1 LAGYENLF
9 SAADSNIEGIGT
21 TFDKEFTKA
30 YNILKQMLGVTG
42 EMKENAK
49 ETASAYTGQ
58 TQGSSKLGLGTL
70 PLKQALGQFS
80 KGQLAMGA
88 AVVGGSTVMSMAPN
102 TMSAVAQRMY
112 ADSVAGLSGMKA
124 SQVIS
129 QSNRLV
135 QGATSAGGPTAAA
148 ANLFYQGG
156 YSAGSVSSQ
165 NIMASLGGLSAI
177 TGGSNEQVASS
188 LAGINGMMFLRL
200 GIRIRD
206 NNGQLLPINQIINS
220 VYNGLYGG
228 RQITQEQ
235 AATLLNPGSKGY
247 QTLMMVCGGDQNLF
261 MTIAMGVITRAKKG
275 SALTTKDLGSA
286 NQALNVMGVEG
297 NSPIRAQFK
306 YNQSQNNVL
315 ASTQAGL
322 VNGYNISLDTVAA
335 LNDGFAKMASALS
348 PVTYGLMS
356 LKGALQTFPN
366 AGNMGSTI
374 SNIGSTAMGFLGQG
388 INAAILGKVLGIG
401 KFAPGATAVADTA
414 MAGTSLAEKLGAG
427 GLLSKL
433 SGVGKIAGKG
443 LPIIGTLLSA
453 LAGYQDRKSNGG
465 KFNWGSVGKSAGA
478 GAATTAA
485 FTAWTGPFDPFLS
498 AGAGLLAGGADAIG
512 QLFSGGGTGGG
523 QSADIA
529 GQGSANSTQGFQ
541 TPVPKGTPVTSPYGP
556 RAGGRGVKAGFHPGV
571 DYGVVVGTPIKA
583 AATGIVTETGNGGG
597 WGNYVLISHGSYST
611 RYAHLSKINVHK
623 GQQVN
628 QGDVI
633 GLSGGAK
640 GAPGSGN
647 STGPHLH
654 FELIQGA
661 GKTGKTVNPQ
671 GFFGRVGGFFS
682 NLLKSGLNMAKK
694 AVGWFTGSNS
704 SGPSTSFYNAQ
715 SHQSYKTMS
724 DLNSASLSQ
733 LLNGDTSTYRPVG
746 YSELHKYLAS
756 NNNRSMFVNHN
767 PGALVD
773 SHKDLVGG
781 DVSGT
786 MYGGS
791 RKALIELLAKTG
803 FKGKALDTAF
813 AVALAESGGNPRDYN
828 GSGRDKSYG
837 LFQINMNN
845 NDPAS
850 PNMGRNRLKQFHI
863 KNNNALFNAT
873 TNAKA
878 AYEVSNKGTWWK
890 DWATYNNGSF
900 LRYIDDAH
908 AAEQQAGLHGG
919 GPINQIT
926 GGAAHVLPTQT
937 HGKVAHQVNVT
948 MHVNIAQSSTHEAEQ
963 MFRTFQ
969 RRVQAAIESHE
980 LRVY

>member
-414 MAGTSLAEKLGAG
+414 MAG
-427 GLLSKL
+427 
-433 SGVGKIAGKG
+433 
-443 LPIIGTLLSA
+443 
-453 LAGYQDRKSNGG
+453 
-465 KFNWGSVGKSAGA
+465 
-478 GAATTAA
+478 
-485 FTAWTGPFDPFLS
+485 
-498 AGAGLLAGGADAIG
+498 
-512 QLFSGGGTGGG
+512 
-523 QSADIA
+523 
-529 GQGSANSTQGFQ
+529 
-541 TPVPKGTPVTSPYGP
+541 
-556 RAGGRGVKAGFHPGV
+556 
-571 DYGVVVGTPIKA
+571 
-583 AATGIVTETGNGGG
+583 
-597 WGNYVLISHGSYST
+597 
-611 RYAHLSKINVHK
+611 HL
-623 GQQVN
+623 
-628 QGDVI
+628 
-633 GLSGGAK
+633 
-640 GAPGSGN
+640 
-647 STGPHLH
+647 
-654 FELIQGA
+654 
-661 GKTGKTVNPQ
+661 
-671 GFFGRVGGFFS
+671 
-682 NLLKSGLNMAKK
+682 
-694 AVGWFTGSNS
+694 
-704 SGPSTSFYNAQ
+704 
-715 SHQSYKTMS
+715 
-724 DLNSASLSQ
+724 
-733 LLNGDTSTYRPVG
+733 
-746 YSELHKYLAS
+746 
-756 NNNRSMFVNHN
+756 
-767 PGALVD
+767 
-773 SHKDLVGG
+773 
-781 DVSGT
+781 
-786 MYGGS
+786 
-791 RKALIELLAKTG
+791 
-803 FKGKALDTAF
+803 
-813 AVALAESGGNPRDYN
+813 
-828 GSGRDKSYG
+828 
-837 LFQINMNN
+837 
-845 NDPAS
+845 
-850 PNMGRNRLKQFHI
+850 
-863 KNNNALFNAT
+863 
-873 TNAKA
+873 
-878 AYEVSNKGTWWK
+878 
-890 DWATYNNGSF
+890 
-900 LRYIDDAH
+900 
-908 AAEQQAGLHGG
+908 
-919 GPINQIT
+919 
-926 GGAAHVLPTQT
+926 
-937 HGKVAHQVNVT
+937 
-948 MHVNIAQSSTHEAEQ
+948 
-963 MFRTFQ
+963 
-969 RRVQAAIESHE
+969 
-980 LRVY
+980 